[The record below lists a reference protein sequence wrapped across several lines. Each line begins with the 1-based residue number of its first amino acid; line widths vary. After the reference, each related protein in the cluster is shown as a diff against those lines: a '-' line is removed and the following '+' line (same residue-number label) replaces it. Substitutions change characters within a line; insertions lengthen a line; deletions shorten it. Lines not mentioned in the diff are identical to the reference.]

1 MIQLKM
7 TTAEV
12 VETSFTINNNSPIQ
26 VFVHSEDHIQPTYI
40 IIIII
45 ITITK
50 LSNLI
55 GYQLPWFQPLYYY
68 IRNFCNLIGLE
79 QWYFNLIWNTYMWKL
94 QTFCR

>member
-1 MIQLKM
+1 M
-7 TTAEV
+7 TTAQV

-45 ITITK
+45 IITITK

-55 GYQLPWFQPLYYY
+55 GYQLP
-68 IRNFCNLIGLE
+68 
-79 QWYFNLIWNTYMWKL
+79 
-94 QTFCR
+94 